1 MFIAAQKLQ
10 MNLSASTMSMTS
22 SRKSA
27 TCSTQPKTLIWV
39 LVKRSVAQVVLNMT
53 GVSLGSPVNLQ
64 VKNKVAR
71 YVQAFYKRWILWK
84 TRTIKLFWTSN
95 FFLVFQEQRMSSSFG
110 TVGWFPRCPGHSVVP
125 TELLQIITLQVLC
138 IWHKNLSLQP
148 LQVWLLAQYFICFL
162 APKKCLEFLLFL

>member
-1 MFIAAQKLQ
+1 MFTAAQKLQ

-27 TCSTQPKTLIWV
+27 TCSTQPETLIWV

-53 GVSLGSPVNLQ
+53 SVSLGSPVKLQ

-84 TRTIKLFWTSN
+84 ARLFYLQIFS
-95 FFLVFQEQRMSSSFG
+95 LVFQEQGMSSSFG
-110 TVGWFPRCPGHSVVP
+110 TFGWFPRCPGHSVMP

-138 IWHKNLSLQP
+138 IWHQNFSLQS
-148 LQVWLLAQYFICFL
+148 LQVWLLA
-162 APKKCLEFLLFL
+162 